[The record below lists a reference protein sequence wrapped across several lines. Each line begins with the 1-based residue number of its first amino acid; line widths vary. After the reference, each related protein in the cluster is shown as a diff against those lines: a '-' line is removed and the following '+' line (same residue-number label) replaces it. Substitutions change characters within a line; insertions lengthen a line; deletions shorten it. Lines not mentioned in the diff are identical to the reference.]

1 MKVLLIF
8 LIFLLSG
15 CYLANGSPSQYKFWI
30 KPQASV
36 EEQKNDWAFCR
47 KQSND
52 NLSKADKNLLK
63 EGDTNW
69 ESLYQRKQDYER
81 YSYLIRKEGAYF
93 RACIYQL
100 GYRFKAPLYWCLAQ
114 DGDNTRIC
122 TENMK
127 YRN

>member
-1 MKVLLIF
+1 M
-8 LIFLLSG
+8 
-15 CYLANGSPSQYKFWI
+15 
-30 KPQASV
+30 

-52 NLSKADKNLLK
+52 NLSEADKNLLK

-69 ESLYQRKQDYER
+69 ENLYHRKQDYER

-93 RACIYQL
+93 RNCIYQL

-114 DGDNTRIC
+114 DGDNTRTC